1 MYTLVL
7 EEHGWVCFNIQCAT
21 KKAARSPIMVKYFEA
36 RWLSGNGS
44 AIRLKFLGKYL
55 KTNFGD

>member
-44 AIRLKFLGKYL
+44 AIRLKFLGKY
-55 KTNFGD
+55 